1 MAGQKREPEALVG
14 EQAAEHTRIEAGAE
28 NRGGHAGAAAG
39 VVSQQVVD
47 LFELVAKPVQCA
59 KPEEPS
65 QGLGEGIRHPVAG
78 DERGHGYR
86 EGIGYGMIGW
96 VIPLADYPDTYNKQP
111 LAYAGLAAQKNY
123 NSLYL
128 NCVYASPER
137 TERLKA
143 RFAREGKK
151 LDMGKSCIR
160 FRRADELPLEAIRQE
175 IASTSP
181 RELIRIYEEARS
193 GGSC

>member
-1 MAGQKREPEALVG
+1 MASSKASTVEQYLAALPADRRAEIEKVRDAVNAALPE
-14 EQAAEHTRIEAGAE
+14 
-28 NRGGHAGAAAG
+28 
-39 VVSQQVVD
+39 
-47 LFELVAKPVQCA
+47 
-59 KPEEPS
+59 
-65 QGLGEGIRHPVAG
+65 
-78 DERGHGYR
+78 GYS

-96 VIPLADYPDTYNKQP
+96 VVPLADYPNTYNKQP

-143 RFAREGKK
+143 RFAGAGKT

-160 FRRADELPLEAIRQE
+160 FKRAADLPLDIIGDE

-181 RELIRIYEEARS
+181 QLFIRIYEEARA

>member
-1 MAGQKREPEALVG
+1 VASSKAATVEQYLAELPADRRAEIEKVRDAVNAALP
-14 EQAAEHTRIEAGAE
+14 A
-28 NRGGHAGAAAG
+28 
-39 VVSQQVVD
+39 
-47 LFELVAKPVQCA
+47 
-59 KPEEPS
+59 
-65 QGLGEGIRHPVAG
+65 
-78 DERGHGYR
+78 GYR

-96 VIPLADYPDTYNKQP
+96 VIPLEDYPDTYNRQP

-143 RFAREGKK
+143 AFAEAGKK

-160 FRRADELPLEAIRQE
+160 FKRADDLPLAVICRE

-181 RELIRIYEEARS
+181 KEFIRIYEEARA